1 MPREPRL
8 TVQKVL
14 VISEEMAAA
23 IDEYRWNNRIAS
35 EGEAMRQILAAGLAA
50 LKSKKKPAEK
60 DIGSRH

>member
-35 EGEAMRQILAAGLAA
+35 EGEAMRQILAAGLVA
-50 LKSKKKPAEK
+50 LKSKKKLAEK
-60 DIGSRH
+60 GADSRR

>member
-35 EGEAMRQILAAGLAA
+35 EGEAMRQLLAAGLNA
-50 LKSKKKPAEK
+50 LKSKKKTVEK
-60 DIGSRH
+60 GADSRR